1 MQIIHNLF
9 TQTYHGKTAVTIG
22 NFDGVHLGHRHLI
35 RHVVKDA
42 EDNRWTPTV
51 VTFQPHPRQVLHPG
65 ARMYYISSWE
75 ERLALLE
82 ETGISLVAVVRF
94 NLEVAQMPAETF
106 VRELIHRLG
115 MQSLW
120 VGPDFALGRN
130 REGNVERLKA
140 LGKKLGFRV
149 QVVPP
154 FTLHGE
160 PVRSSRIRYLVGEVG
175 DVRKAAE
182 LLGRCFSLNGIV
194 IHGDGR
200 GRRIGI
206 PTANIAFAPNRL
218 IPANG
223 VYATWAYLNGE
234 RWPSATNIG
243 VRPTVAGENPVRT
256 VETHIIG
263 LNTNLYYRPIRL
275 EFVERLRPEKKFES
289 VEALVQQ
296 IRQDIARAAS
306 LLALEACDER
316 EKRAPDS
323 F

>member
-1 MQIIHNLF
+1 MHIIQNIFAH
-9 TQTYHGKTAVTIG
+9 QYHGKTAVTIG

-35 RHVVKDA
+35 RHVVEDA
-42 EDNRWTPTV
+42 HTHGWTPTV

-82 ETGISLVAVVRF
+82 ETGIELVAVVRF
-94 NLEVAQMPAETF
+94 NLEVARMPAETF
-106 VRELIHRLG
+106 VRELIARLG

-130 REGNVERLKA
+130 REGNVERLQE
-140 LGKKLGFRV
+140 LGQRLGFRL

-160 PVRSSRIRYLVGEVG
+160 PVRSSRIRYLVGELG

-200 GRRIGI
+200 GRKIGV

-234 RWPSATNIG
+234 RWPSATNVG
-243 VRPTVAGENPVRT
+243 VRPTVAGANPVRT

-263 LNTNLYYRPIRL
+263 LKKNLYYRPIRL
-275 EFVERLRPEKKFES
+275 EFVERLRPEKKFDS
-289 VEALVQQ
+289 LEALVRQ
-296 IRQDIARAAS
+296 IRQDVARAAS
-306 LLALEACDER
+306 LLALEACHGNEG
-316 EKRAPDS
+316 
-323 F
+323 